1 VFKTDHEGWSLI
13 TVISLND
20 LTDKPHNA
28 YIKIFASKKR
38 EKKKAVISLNSMGLN
53 DLPYRLK
60 NLYQGLI
67 NIWYGK
73 IKGDKMNID
82 MTPESVM
89 KVGKIWGDAFLST
102 LTTDER
108 LKLVKD
114 IPVHERIKDIPISE
128 LEAIIK
134 LMKMKKYA

>member
-1 VFKTDHEGWSLI
+1 M
-13 TVISLND
+13 
-20 LTDKPHNA
+20 
-28 YIKIFASKKR
+28 
-38 EKKKAVISLNSMGLN
+38 EKKPWHIFFGT
-53 DLPYRLK
+53 
-60 NLYQGLI
+60 GLI